1 MKYNGQPVAII
12 VANREKVANR
22 AAKLVK
28 VNYEPSPKTPLL
40 TVKSVLSSPEKDNRV
55 TSDAVIE
62 PTGTGSDTKV
72 VVKDELEIETQYHYY
87 MEPQTC
93 VARPTED
100 GLEVYSSTQWLDLT
114 NIAVAQCLNV
124 PVNR

>member
-28 VNYEPSPKTPLL
+28 VNYEPSSRTPLL
-40 TVKSVLSSPEKDNRV
+40 TVKNVLSSPEKDDRV

-62 PTGTGSDTKV
+62 PTDTGSDTKV
-72 VVKDELEIETQYHYY
+72 VIKDELEIGTQYHYY